1 MEKYVNEYCS
11 LVDEFKRQLEG
22 ISINILKE
30 RNKDADEIQ
39 RRLEQLME
47 SQERLMESQ
56 ERLKE
61 TQERLKESQER
72 LHQAYDDLA
81 RLAAKC
87 SHQAHYIKA
96 LEAKI
101 KEHSKK

>member
-1 MEKYVNEYCS
+1 MEKYVNEYCT

-22 ISINILKE
+22 ITLNILKE
-30 RNKDADEIQ
+30 RNKDAEEIQ
-39 RRLEQLME
+39 RLLQLVLTTNEQ
-47 SQERLMESQ
+47 
-56 ERLKE
+56 
-61 TQERLKESQER
+61 LKESQER

-87 SHQAHYIKA
+87 SHQEHYIKA

-101 KEHSKK
+101 NERSKK

>member
-30 RNKDADEIQ
+30 RNKDAAEIQ
-39 RRLEQLME
+39 RLLELVLTTNEQLKE
-47 SQERLMESQ
+47 SQEQ
-56 ERLKE
+56 
-61 TQERLKESQER
+61 LKESQER

-81 RLAAKC
+81 RLTAQC

-101 KEHSKK
+101 NEHSKK

>member
-30 RNKDADEIQ
+30 RNKDAAEIQ
-39 RRLEQLME
+39 RLLEQLKE
-47 SQERLMESQ
+47 SQEQ
-56 ERLKE
+56 
-61 TQERLKESQER
+61 LKESQER

-101 KEHSKK
+101 NERSKK